1 VSAVRL
7 PRWYESQFDP
17 WSQGDLIG
25 VAIGVLVAP
34 LFWFVLPLARA
45 IVLFPFA
52 LLRPLFST
60 TRWVEAV
67 CLGPP
72 RLEIVWR
79 TTRADS
85 RRVAAEIADRLKD
98 GYDVEVAGAT
108 LESMTKPPG
117 I

>member
-1 VSAVRL
+1 MRL
-7 PRWYESQFDP
+7 PRWHESQFDP
-17 WSQGDLIG
+17 WSGDLLD
-25 VAIGVLVAP
+25 VVLAP
-34 LFWFVLPLARA
+34 FFWFVLPLARA
-45 IVLFPFA
+45 LALLPFA
-52 LLRPLFST
+52 LLRPLFSS

-98 GYDVEVAGAT
+98 GYDLEVVGAT
-108 LESMTKPPG
+108 FESMTKPPG
-117 I
+117 IDDLST